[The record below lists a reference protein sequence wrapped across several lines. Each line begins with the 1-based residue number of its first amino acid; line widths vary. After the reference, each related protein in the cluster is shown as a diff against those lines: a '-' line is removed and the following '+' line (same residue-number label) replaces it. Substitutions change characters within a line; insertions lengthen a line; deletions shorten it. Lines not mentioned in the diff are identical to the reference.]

1 MELLAWLLAGLAEI
15 VFYISVAVAVLLG
28 LRIVVSWMGLNPFSW
43 FAYNLTKLTEPLVR
57 PLRFPF
63 SGRYT
68 RFELL
73 PIVAAV
79 LVLMNGLF
87 VSAVLGQLASI
98 LRALADNARGG
109 EFALRTV
116 ASESIKL
123 LGLLYVVA
131 IFMRF
136 LLPYLGVGF
145 RSRLMRFIY
154 AITEPLLKPLRKPL
168 IRLLGATPFDFTAL
182 VAIFIVWIITG
193 ILADVA
199 WKAM

>member
-1 MELLAWLLAGLAEI
+1 MDVAAWLLESLAEI
-15 VFYISVAVAVLLG
+15 VMYVSIAVAVLLG
-28 LRIVVSWMGLNPFSW
+28 LRMIVAWMGLNPFGW

-73 PIVAAV
+73 PVVAAV

-87 VSAVLGQLASI
+87 VSAVLSQLASI
-98 LRALADNARGG
+98 MRSLAGNARGG
-109 EFALRTV
+109 GFAVRIV

-123 LGLLYVVA
+123 IGLLYVVA
-131 IFMRF
+131 IFLRF

-145 RSRLMRFIY
+145 RSRRMHFLY
-154 AITEPLLKPLRKPL
+154 GITEPLLKPLRKPL
-168 IRLLGATPFDFTAL
+168 NRLLGATPFDFTAL

-199 WKAM
+199 WKVM